1 MTRRAP
7 YAAIAL
13 LLAAMSLPAN
23 ASAEWTLSS
32 LWRRKRPPPERP
44 FDEPIFKPSPPDVAP
59 TPPVTPPDPT
69 DTFMLQHNLYPAAA
83 KLGRGV
89 ANTLAG
95 WMEVPLNM
103 QKYYLP
109 NDTGTSIFTGTA
121 VGLFKGVIRTGVGVY
136 ETATFFLPYPED
148 FAPILPSLEYFRT
161 YQAPASAQI
170 PPPAG
175 PRP

>member
-1 MTRRAP
+1 MTRRLSGLLV
-7 YAAIAL
+7 AL
-13 LLAAMSLPAN
+13 VLAAVTLPEP
-23 ASAEWTLSS
+23 ASAGWTLSS
-32 LWRRKRPPPERP
+32 LWRRKRQERDRR
-44 FDEPIFKPSPPDVAP
+44 FDEPIFKPEPPDVAP

-109 NDTGTSIFTGTA
+109 NDTGTSIFTGAA
-121 VGLFKGVIRTGVGVY
+121 VGVFKGLIRTGVGVY

-161 YQAPASAQI
+161 YQPPASAQI